1 MRLLDRY
8 VIRNFVQVYFYCIA
22 GFTSIWLIFDVS
34 DNISSFIDNHIRL
47 SLVARY
53 YATQI
58 PQVLIILLPVA
69 LLLSLLFALGRMSRS
84 NEIVSM
90 LTAGVSLPR
99 VLLPLIGIGL
109 LTVAASMALNYSL
122 APHAE
127 LARKKFLSEAQSRP
141 ATQIQGQVF
150 RNRTDLRTWF
160 IQNFRL
166 GDNMFNN
173 VQVLQQDANDNIVM
187 SYVAARAYYR
197 PETKT
202 WDLENVR
209 LAYYDAAGNITK
221 EEFRPT
227 LTIEHWSETPFRLSS
242 ANVQAES
249 LSVPEL
255 REYLH
260 FNADFP
266 PTLLAPF
273 RTHFQYRLA
282 LPWTCLVVVCIA
294 APLGIGYS
302 RRGVLSSVAAAV
314 ILVFSNNFLVH
325 LFLALGEGD
334 RVPGWIAAWT
344 PNILFAAIGLY
355 LLYLRASNRE
365 PPSFNLVCRAA
376 YSCAM
381 NPLPNEWAIK
391 HRADSCAV
399 TQRPFVP
406 GEYFYTLLY
415 HGADGYRR
423 EDLSEEAWQNR
434 NENIRP
440 FSFWKSRYE
449 PLPPKPAEP
458 VPKESAEQLF
468 RRLMASDSPPANAC
482 YVLAAMLERK
492 RVLKQVKTESRDR
505 DAFSFTNRAPQATC
519 SSCLTRNCA
528 WTNWKMCRT
537 RWQSYFAEPRKTDN
551 V

>member
-8 VIRNFVQVYFYCIA
+8 IIRNFLQVYFYCIA
-22 GFTSIWLIFDVS
+22 GFISIWLIFDIS
-34 DNISSFIDNHIRL
+34 DNISIFIDEHIGL
-47 SLVARY
+47 LLVVRY

-58 PQVLIILLPVA
+58 PQVFIILLPVA
-69 LLLSLLFALGRMSRS
+69 LLLSLLFTLGRMSRA

-127 LARKKFLSEAQSRP
+127 LARKTFLSEAQSRP
-141 ATQIQGQVF
+141 ARNIQGQVF
-150 RNRTDLRTWF
+150 RNRSDLRTWF

-173 VQVLQQDANDNIVM
+173 VQVLQQDAHDNIIMGYSAV
-187 SYVAARAYYR
+187 RAYYR

-227 LTIEHWSETPFRLSS
+227 LTIENWSETPFRLSS

-255 REYLH
+255 SEYLH

-273 RTHFQYRLA
+273 RTHFQYSLA
-282 LPWTCLVVVCIA
+282 VPWTCLGVVCIA

-314 ILVFSNNFLVH
+314 ILVFSMNFLTH

-334 RVPGWIAAWT
+334 RISAWT
-344 PNILFAAIGLY
+344 AASSPNFVFPPIGPY
-355 LLYLRASNRE
+355 LLYLPSSHRQ
-365 PPSFNLVCRAA
+365 PPSFNLFAA
-376 YSCAM
+376 
-381 NPLPNEWAIK
+381 
-391 HRADSCAV
+391 
-399 TQRPFVP
+399 
-406 GEYFYTLLY
+406 
-415 HGADGYRR
+415 RR
-423 EDLSEEAWQNR
+423 IVAR
-434 NENIRP
+434 
-440 FSFWKSRYE
+440 
-449 PLPPKPAEP
+449 
-458 VPKESAEQLF
+458 
-468 RRLMASDSPPANAC
+468 
-482 YVLAAMLERK
+482 
-492 RVLKQVKTESRDR
+492 
-505 DAFSFTNRAPQATC
+505 
-519 SSCLTRNCA
+519 
-528 WTNWKMCRT
+528 
-537 RWQSYFAEPRKTDN
+537 
-551 V
+551 